1 MIDLAWLEAETSRVL
16 ERNRVQ
22 QTRTWNGR
30 RQVTYHA
37 PSLRPIPPWPWRL
50 VWYILQ
56 PWQVGYPHQWFW
68 DSVAHAIALSHL
80 DPALAREEIRSL
92 LYAQTEEGFIPHLI
106 WNPAC
111 CHWVDR
117 LLQRFILFPHYSP
130 YLQPPCLAE
139 GVEAIYQKTGDTGF
153 LKEVLPFLR
162 KYYDYLERERSPL
175 GDGLLVIIS
184 SYESGKDRSR
194 EYDPVYGFPRGN
206 RPWGPPT
213 RLLFHHRRLG
223 WDLPRIISK
232 GRFLVQDL
240 LFNCVYARNLDAMA
254 GLCQAAGEKEEA
266 KAYALRTQS
275 TEKAILEKLR
285 DPITGLFFSRDARK
299 SALLQVPT
307 ISSLFPLLLGT
318 IPREMVE
325 GLVEY
330 LLQAFWPA
338 FPVPADP
345 LDDQGE
351 DFLWRGPQTWVV
363 GNWYI
368 VQGLRLQARRFGEK
382 RYREIADTLV
392 HRTYELVRSEGFR
405 EFYHS
410 RTGRGL
416 RARNFGMSALMLDMA
431 AASGEGPDSAPG

>member
-1 MIDLAWLEAETSRVL
+1 MIDLAWLEGESSRVL
-16 ERNRVQ
+16 ERNRVR
-22 QTRTWNGR
+22 QTRTWRGR
-30 RQVTYHA
+30 RQVVYHA
-37 PSLRPIPPWPWRL
+37 PSLRPIPPWPQRL
-50 VWYILQ
+50 VWYLFQ

-68 DSVAHAIALSHL
+68 DSVAHAITLCHL
-80 DPALAREEIRSL
+80 DPGLAREEIRSL
-92 LYAQTEEGFIPHLI
+92 LYAQNEEGFIPHLV

-111 CHWVDR
+111 CHWVDQLIRR
-117 LLQRFILFPHYSP
+117 LFFFPRYSS

-153 LKEVLPFLR
+153 VKEVLPSLR

-184 SYESGKDRSR
+184 SYESGRDQGR
-194 EYDPVYGFPRGN
+194 EYDLVYDFPRGK
-206 RPWGPPT
+206 RPWWPPT
-213 RLLFHHRRLG
+213 RLLLQHRRLG
-223 WDLPRIISK
+223 WDLGRILHS
-232 GRFLVQDL
+232 GSFLVQDL
-240 LFNCVYARNLDAMA
+240 LFNCVYALNQRVMA
-254 GLCQAAGEKEEA
+254 GLCQAAGDKENA
-266 KAYALRTQS
+266 QAYALRAQR
-275 TEKAILEKLR
+275 TEEAILGKLR
-285 DPITGLFFSRDARK
+285 DPATGLFFSRDARK
-299 SALLQVPT
+299 NALLQVPT

-368 VQGLRLQARRFGEK
+368 VRGLRLQANRFEEK
-382 RYREIADTLV
+382 RYREIADTMV

-410 RTGRGL
+410 RTGRGM
-416 RARNFGMSALMLDMA
+416 RAHNFGMSTLVLDMA
-431 AASGEGPDSAPG
+431 STSGKRPA